1 MYQILMP
8 VDRDEDRS
16 AAQAEYILNCPV
28 DHDEI
33 EVTVLHVLARKD
45 ASTADS
51 ENFDGNEAAIAAAN
65 RLEGAG
71 ITVNRTLGT
80 GEPVSGRILD
90 RAAEIDAD
98 EIVMS
103 GRKRSGVSQVLIGST
118 ATDVM
123 QAAERPVVM
132 VG

>member
-16 AAQAEYILNCPV
+16 AAQADYVLNCPLNR
-28 DHDEI
+28 DDI
-33 EVTVLHVLARKD
+33 EVTVLHVLARED

-71 ITVNRTLGT
+71 ITVNRSLGT

-118 ATDVM
+118 ATDVI
-123 QAAERPVVM
+123 QAAKLPVVM